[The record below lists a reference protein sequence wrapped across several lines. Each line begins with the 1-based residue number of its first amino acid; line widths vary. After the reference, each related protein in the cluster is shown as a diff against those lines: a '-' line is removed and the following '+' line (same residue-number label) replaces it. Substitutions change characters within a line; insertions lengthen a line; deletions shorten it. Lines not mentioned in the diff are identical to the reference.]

1 MKRALDWIDRHAALF
16 VIAGVLTLAFL
27 GYRIYHDERATKASA
42 AHTRLVQE
50 QGGPVA
56 VCLLDALRAVTPL
69 LERVPSVDKPL
80 EAYVRLQSHRY
91 PHVTCPDGAKP

>member
-1 MKRALDWIDRHAALF
+1 MKRVLDWIDRHAALF
-16 VIAGVLTLAFL
+16 VVAGLIGLVFL
-27 GYRIYHDERATKASA
+27 GIRVYHDERATKSSA

-50 QGGPVA
+50 QGAPVA

-80 EAYVRLQSHRY
+80 EAYVLLQSHRY
-91 PHVTCPDGAKP
+91 PGVVCPE